1 MLCNFRRWAGAGAER
16 TGWRRLVELSI
27 INGFLACLI
36 EHHQWIPSFAYDHKK
51 QNTLVNLWQ
60 FMFPAASVLALRH
73 GRTASSVTAGDFTC
87 HLVQQAPSR
96 RRQRFSMIL
105 LPRP

>member
-1 MLCNFRRWAGAGAER
+1 M
-16 TGWRRLVELSI
+16 ELSI